1 MSIDPFADLPT
12 HAAALR
18 RGDCTAVELAEFFLN
33 RLDTHGPALNAVV
46 NLTRDRALREARNA
60 DDELARG
67 VDRGPLHGIPYGVKD
82 LLAAAGAP
90 TTWGCAP
97 LRDQTFAHDSAAVAK
112 LSAAGAVLC
121 AKLAMVEWAGGFGY
135 DQPHASFTGP
145 GVCAWDETRW
155 SGGSSSGS
163 GSAVGA
169 GLVPFALGSE
179 TWGSIHSPANNNG
192 VCGLRPT
199 FGRVDRTGCMTLSW
213 TLDKLGPLAR
223 TAHDCGLI
231 LNAITGPARA
241 GSPSPLGGAPTHWG
255 APPSGDGE
263 PGDAG
268 ERFPPDEMVADRS
281 YRYPPEKLP
290 RPPFKLAVPPGAA
303 DRAQQAVRENYAASL
318 DVLRSLGS
326 IEEIE
331 LPDRPYTAAAV
342 LLIDAE
348 FAAATDEFVR
358 AGLSWTLT
366 APEDRFGGYAGR
378 AIPAVDYLNALRARA
393 KFAREL
399 DALLAPFD
407 AVVTPA
413 RPTVAPPLG
422 RPFGRYAPG
431 ARAETLGGP
440 ANAAGLPGLC
450 LPNGFDADGLPTGL
464 NLVGR
469 AFGENRVLAVGRAYQ
484 AVTDWHASRPER
496 WS

>member
-1 MSIDPFADLPT
+1 MTIDPFADLPT

-33 RLDTHGPALNAVV
+33 RLETHGPALNAVV
-46 NLTRDRALREARNA
+46 NLTRDRALREAKNA

-82 LLAAAGAP
+82 LLAATGAP
-90 TTWGCAP
+90 TTWGCEP
-97 LRDQTFAHDSAAVAK
+97 LRDQTFARDSTAVAK
-112 LSAAGAVLC
+112 LTAAGAVLC

-179 TWGSIHSPANNNG
+179 TWGSIHSPAANNG

-231 LNAITGPARA
+231 LHAIAGPADRRA
-241 GSPSPLGGAPTHWG
+241 D
-255 APPSGDGE
+255 DG
-263 PGDAG
+263 
-268 ERFPPDEMVADRS
+268 FPPDEMVADRP

-326 IEEIE
+326 VEEIE
-331 LPDRPYTAAAV
+331 LPDRPYTAAAA

-348 FAAATDEFVR
+348 FAAATDDFVR
-358 AGLSWTLT
+358 AGLSWKLT

-378 AIPAVDYLNALRARA
+378 AIPAIDYLNALRMRA

-399 DALLAPFD
+399 DARLAPFD

-413 RPTVAPPLG
+413 RATVAPPLDG
-422 RPFGRYAPG
+422 SFRRYAPG
-431 ARAETLGGP
+431 ARAETWGGP

-450 LPNGFDADGLPTGL
+450 LPNGFDAGGLPTGL

-469 AFGENRVLAVGRAYQ
+469 AFAENRVLAVGRAYQ
-484 AVTDWHASRPER
+484 AVTDWHTRTPGR
-496 WS
+496 WA